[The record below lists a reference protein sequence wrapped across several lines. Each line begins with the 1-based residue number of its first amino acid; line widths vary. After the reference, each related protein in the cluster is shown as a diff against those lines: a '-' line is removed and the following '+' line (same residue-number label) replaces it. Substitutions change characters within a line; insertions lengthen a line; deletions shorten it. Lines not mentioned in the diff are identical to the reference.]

1 MHLQRVL
8 RATNRVILALLPT
21 CLASVS
27 AFAGNFAFVTNQ
39 NSSDLSVLD
48 LDRRVEKSRIA
59 IPGNP
64 AGIVV
69 SSELGAFFT
78 VSPDSSTVRK
88 FSLKSC
94 GEESRIVLDG
104 GPTGIA
110 VDPSTR
116 RIFVSDWY
124 NARVFVID
132 AEEMTLMD
140 ELGTGSAP
148 AGLVVARDGSW
159 LASAE
164 RDADQVSLFNLSDL
178 SLRRVVKVGERPYG
192 LAEGPNGLLFVAN
205 VGSNSV
211 TVIDPLKGTVRA
223 SIAVGERPY
232 GVSFA
237 AGNAYVTDQYADTI
251 SVVSLNGFVFRGT
264 IDVGEYPEGIDV
276 TADGGIVVSTN
287 WFSNTVSLID
297 PTTNKV
303 IGEIETGDGP
313 RAFGR
318 FTYMTREGE
327 EPCQAR

>member
-8 RATNRVILALLPT
+8 RATNRIILAFLPT
-21 CLASVS
+21 CLASAS

-48 LDRRVEKSRIA
+48 LDLRIEKTRIA
-59 IPGNP
+59 IPGKP

-88 FSLKSC
+88 FDLETCLEDSQ
-94 GEESRIVLDG
+94 IVLDG

-110 VDPSTR
+110 ADPATR

-132 AEEMTLMD
+132 AEAMTLLG

-164 RDADQVSLFNLSDL
+164 RDADQVSLFNMSDL
-178 SLRRVVKVGERPYG
+178 SLRMVVKVGERPYG
-192 LAEGPNGLLFVAN
+192 LSEGPDGLLYVAN

-211 TVIDPLKGTVRA
+211 TVLDPVKGTVHA
-223 SIAVGERPY
+223 DVPVGERPY

-251 SVVSLNGFVFRGT
+251 SVISLDGFVLSGT

-276 TADGGIVVSTN
+276 TADGRTVVSTN

-297 PTTNKV
+297 PATNKV

-318 FTYMTREGE
+318 FTYMTRKGE
-327 EPCQAR
+327 EPCRAH